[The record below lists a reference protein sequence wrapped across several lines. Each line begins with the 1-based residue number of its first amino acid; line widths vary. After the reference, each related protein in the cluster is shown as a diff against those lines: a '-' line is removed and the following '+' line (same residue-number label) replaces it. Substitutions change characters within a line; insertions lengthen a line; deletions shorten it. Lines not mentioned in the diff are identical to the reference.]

1 MYHTSLHNASEI
13 TKSFWFFKFFL
24 DFITL
29 IRQSFFGFEENFPHL
44 FRYLVK
50 KFLYKL
56 YDVKKENRAS
66 TYIGTTLFSLIPGF
80 FIFSGLCHILFDTSS
95 NLILP

>member
-24 DFITL
+24 GFIAL

-50 KFLYKL
+50 KFLL
-56 YDVKKENRAS
+56 
-66 TYIGTTLFSLIPGF
+66 
-80 FIFSGLCHILFDTSS
+80 
-95 NLILP
+95 